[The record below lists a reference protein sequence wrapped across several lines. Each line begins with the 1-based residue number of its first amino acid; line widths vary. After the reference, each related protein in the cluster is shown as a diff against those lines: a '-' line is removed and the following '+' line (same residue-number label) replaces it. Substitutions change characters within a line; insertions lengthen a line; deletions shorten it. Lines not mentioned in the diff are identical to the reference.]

1 MSWFGGWSSPVGWP
15 ALESAG
21 LATKLH
27 RMRLLRLLGLLAFAL
42 SFAAG
47 PLRVES
53 FAAPSAAA
61 ASSTDLVSISSR
73 RESLPAPVHD
83 EATCAFCQAA
93 LFPPCVG
100 HAPAILPEISAR
112 VCRIVLTPD
121 EQILH
126 VVSHRPVSSRAPPTL
141 SFA

>member
-1 MSWFGGWSSPVGWP
+1 
-15 ALESAG
+15 
-21 LATKLH
+21 
-27 RMRLLRLLGLLAFAL
+27 MRALRLVGLLALAL
-42 SFAAG
+42 SFVAG
-47 PLRVES
+47 PLRMES
-53 FAAPSAAA
+53 LATPPAA
-61 ASSTDLVSISSR
+61 ASSTNLVSISSR
-73 RESLPAPVHD
+73 RESLPPPVHD

>member
-1 MSWFGGWSSPVGWP
+1 VAGAW
-15 ALESAG
+15 LESARQ
-21 LATKLH
+21 ATKLQP
-27 RMRLLRLLGLLAFAL
+27 MRLVRLVGLLGLVC
-42 SFAAG
+42 SFATG

-61 ASSTDLVSISSR
+61 PRTDLVSISSP

-141 SFA
+141 LFA

>member
-1 MSWFGGWSSPVGWP
+1 
-15 ALESAG
+15 
-21 LATKLH
+21 
-27 RMRLLRLLGLLAFAL
+27 MRLVRLVCLLALAL
-42 SFAAG
+42 SFASG

-53 FAAPSAAA
+53 FAAGPAAA
-61 ASSTDLVSISSR
+61 PRTDLPAISSP
-73 RESLPAPVHD
+73 RESLPQPVHD

-112 VCRIVLTPD
+112 VCRVVLTPD

>member
-1 MSWFGGWSSPVGWP
+1 
-15 ALESAG
+15 
-21 LATKLH
+21 
-27 RMRLLRLLGLLAFAL
+27 MRLLRLVGLLALAL

-61 ASSTDLVSISSR
+61 PSNDLVSISSR
-73 RESLPAPVHD
+73 RESLPAPVHN

-126 VVSHRPVSSRAPPTL
+126 VVSHRPVNSRAPPTL

>member
-1 MSWFGGWSSPVGWP
+1 
-15 ALESAG
+15 
-21 LATKLH
+21 
-27 RMRLLRLLGLLAFAL
+27 MRLARMVCLLALAWTFVT
-42 SFAAG
+42 G

-53 FAAPSAAA
+53 FAAPSAVAA
-61 ASSTDLVSISSR
+61 RTDVIAIGSPR
-73 RESLPAPVHD
+73 QSLPRPVHD

-100 HAPAILPEISAR
+100 HAPAVLPELSAH

-121 EQILH
+121 ERILH

>member
-1 MSWFGGWSSPVGWP
+1 
-15 ALESAG
+15 
-21 LATKLH
+21 
-27 RMRLLRLLGLLAFAL
+27 MRLVRLVSLLALVL

-61 ASSTDLVSISSR
+61 PRTDQLAIGSP
-73 RESLPAPVHD
+73 RESLPPPVHD

-93 LFPPCVG
+93 LFPPCVA
-100 HAPAILPEISAR
+100 HAPAVLPELSPR

-121 EQILH
+121 ERILH
-126 VVSHRPVSSRAPPTL
+126 LVSKRPVSSRAPPTL
-141 SFA
+141 PSA

>member
-1 MSWFGGWSSPVGWP
+1 
-15 ALESAG
+15 
-21 LATKLH
+21 
-27 RMRLLRLLGLLAFAL
+27 MRALRLVGLLAFAL

-61 ASSTDLVSISSR
+61 PSTDLVSISSR
-73 RESLPAPVHD
+73 RESLPPPVHD

-100 HAPAILPEISAR
+100 HAPAILPEICAR
-112 VCRIVLTPD
+112 VSRIVLTPD